1 MIIGLIVIFAAG
13 TLLLVVIASQKSPP
27 GRKKAAVRSHFD
39 RELVRSRWQTV
50 EQMAHSG
57 GSGLRNA
64 VSEADK
70 LLDYTLRGK
79 GYNGQT
85 MAERLKRSE
94 SRLSDKEAV
103 WEAHKLRNHLAHEV
117 SFDLVASQAQE
128 ALAAFRQALSD
139 LGALK

>member
-1 MIIGLIVIFAAG
+1 MIIGLIIIFAVGA
-13 TLLLVVIASQKSPP
+13 LLLAVIGGQKTPR
-27 GRKKAAVRSHFD
+27 GRKKAPTRQHFD

-50 EQMAHSG
+50 EQMAHTG

-70 LLDYTLRGK
+70 LLDYTLRGR
-79 GYNGQT
+79 GYSGQT
-85 MAERLKRSE
+85 MAERLKKSE

-117 SFDLVASQAQE
+117 GFDLVASQAQA

-139 LGALK
+139 LGAL